1 MNSLWTCKDS
11 RDHVTR
17 CIWPGR
23 DNQKKQSEGKNT
35 VRKHWGHPVRA
46 LHVKK
51 KKEEE
56 GKVSYLYPLLMLIIE
71 HLTMRLRSS
80 CPALNSSS
88 TFLAAELIRAAWS
101 ADRPRLHQHLAPA
114 YSQLWTE
121 IWCFHHNFYYLRYTS
136 VSVSYSS
143 LGWESAPPAVC
154 LVNQI
159 QMFTEQKTE
168 FWINFNIILRI
179 F

>member
-1 MNSLWTCKDS
+1 MWPGAFLG
-11 RDHVTR
+11 
-17 CIWPGR
+17 WPGR

-51 KKEEE
+51 NKKIKKEEE

-88 TFLAAELIRAAWS
+88 TFFSSWTDQSGLISWQAPFTPTPSTSIQSAVNRNLMFSSQFLLFELHIC
-101 ADRPRLHQHLAPA
+101 LCFLFF
-114 YSQLWTE
+114 
-121 IWCFHHNFYYLRYTS
+121 IW
-136 VSVSYSS
+136 
-143 LGWESAPPAVC
+143 
-154 LVNQI
+154 
-159 QMFTEQKTE
+159 
-168 FWINFNIILRI
+168 LRI
-179 F
+179 SATCCLSCEPNPDVYRTENRILD

>member
-51 KKEEE
+51 KKKEEE

-88 TFLAAELIRAAWS
+88 TFFSSWTDQSGLISWQAPFTPTPSTSIQS
-101 ADRPRLHQHLAPA
+101 AVNRNLMFS
-114 YSQLWTE
+114 SQFLLFE
-121 IWCFHHNFYYLRYTS
+121 IHICLCFLFFI
-136 VSVSYSS
+136 
-143 LGWESAPPAVC
+143 G
-154 LVNQI
+154 
-159 QMFTEQKTE
+159 
-168 FWINFNIILRI
+168 LRI
-179 F
+179 SATCCLSCESNPDVYRTENRILD

>member
-1 MNSLWTCKDS
+1 MNSLWKCKDS

-17 CIWPGR
+17 CISGVTCQGQSAKWA
-23 DNQKKQSEGKNT
+23 KKH
-35 VRKHWGHPVRA
+35 RKDIQWGHCMY
-46 LHVKK
+46 K
-51 KKEEE
+51 KKE
-56 GKVSYLYPLLMLIIE
+56 KSQLFISIINVDN
-71 HLTMRLRSS
+71 LTPHHEAQILC

-101 ADRPRLHQHLAPA
+101 ADRLSPRLHQHLTPV

-121 IWCFHHNFYYLRYTS
+121 IWCFHHNLYYLSYTS
-136 VSVSYSS
+136 VSCSS
-143 LGWESAPPAVC
+143 LVWEAAPPAVC

-168 FWINFNIILRI
+168 FWINF
-179 F
+179 

>member
-1 MNSLWTCKDS
+1 MWPGAFLG
-11 RDHVTR
+11 
-17 CIWPGR
+17 WPGR

-51 KKEEE
+51 KKKIKKEEE

-88 TFLAAELIRAAWS
+88 TFFSSWTDQSGLISWQAPFTPTPSTSIQSAVNRNLMFSSQFLLFELHIC
-101 ADRPRLHQHLAPA
+101 LCFLFF
-114 YSQLWTE
+114 
-121 IWCFHHNFYYLRYTS
+121 IW
-136 VSVSYSS
+136 
-143 LGWESAPPAVC
+143 
-154 LVNQI
+154 
-159 QMFTEQKTE
+159 
-168 FWINFNIILRI
+168 LRI
-179 F
+179 SATCCLSCEPNPDVYRTENRILD

>member
-1 MNSLWTCKDS
+1 MWPGAFLG
-11 RDHVTR
+11 
-17 CIWPGR
+17 WPGR

-51 KKEEE
+51 KKKIKKEEE

-88 TFLAAELIRAAWS
+88 TFFSSWTDQSGLISWQAPFTPTPSTSIQSAVNRNLMFSSQFLLFELHIC
-101 ADRPRLHQHLAPA
+101 L
-114 YSQLWTE
+114 
-121 IWCFHHNFYYLRYTS
+121 CFLFFI
-136 VSVSYSS
+136 
-143 LGWESAPPAVC
+143 G
-154 LVNQI
+154 
-159 QMFTEQKTE
+159 
-168 FWINFNIILRI
+168 LRI
-179 F
+179 SATCCLSCEPNPDVYRTENRILD

>member
-51 KKEEE
+51 KK
-56 GKVSYLYPLLMLIIE
+56 GRRRK
-71 HLTMRLRSS
+71 
-80 CPALNSSS
+80 
-88 TFLAAELIRAAWS
+88 
-101 ADRPRLHQHLAPA
+101 
-114 YSQLWTE
+114 SQLFISIINADNWTP
-121 IWCFHHNFYYLRYTS
+121 HH
-136 VSVSYSS
+136 
-143 LGWESAPPAVC
+143 EA
-154 LVNQI
+154 QI
-159 QMFTEQKTE
+159 QLSCAEQQLHFFSSWTDQSGLISWQAPFTPTPSTSIQSAVNRNLMFSSQFLLFEIHICLC
-168 FWINFNIILRI
+168 FLFFIGLRI
-179 F
+179 SATCCLSCEPNPDVYRTENRILD

>member
-51 KKEEE
+51 KEEE

-88 TFLAAELIRAAWS
+88 TFFSSWTDQSGLISWQAPFTPTPSTSIQS
-101 ADRPRLHQHLAPA
+101 AVNRNLMFS
-114 YSQLWTE
+114 SQFLLFE
-121 IWCFHHNFYYLRYTS
+121 IHICLCFLFFI
-136 VSVSYSS
+136 
-143 LGWESAPPAVC
+143 G
-154 LVNQI
+154 
-159 QMFTEQKTE
+159 
-168 FWINFNIILRI
+168 LRI
-179 F
+179 SATCCLSCESNPDVYRTENRILD

>member
-1 MNSLWTCKDS
+1 MNSLWKCKDS

-51 KKEEE
+51 KKKIKKEEE

-71 HLTMRLRSS
+71 HLTMRLRSPLS
-80 CPALNSSS
+80 CAEQQLHFFSSWTDQSGLISWQAPFTPTPS
-88 TFLAAELIRAAWS
+88 TSIQSAVNRNLMFSSQFLLFELHIC
-101 ADRPRLHQHLAPA
+101 L
-114 YSQLWTE
+114 
-121 IWCFHHNFYYLRYTS
+121 CFLFFI
-136 VSVSYSS
+136 
-143 LGWESAPPAVC
+143 G
-154 LVNQI
+154 
-159 QMFTEQKTE
+159 
-168 FWINFNIILRI
+168 LRI
-179 F
+179 SATCCLSCEPNPDVYRTENRILD

>member
-1 MNSLWTCKDS
+1 MWPGAFLG
-11 RDHVTR
+11 
-17 CIWPGR
+17 WPGR

-51 KKEEE
+51 KNKIKKEEE

-88 TFLAAELIRAAWS
+88 TFFSSWTDQSGLISWQAPFTPTPSTSIQSAVNRNLMFSSQFLLFELHIC
-101 ADRPRLHQHLAPA
+101 LCFLFF
-114 YSQLWTE
+114 
-121 IWCFHHNFYYLRYTS
+121 IW
-136 VSVSYSS
+136 
-143 LGWESAPPAVC
+143 
-154 LVNQI
+154 
-159 QMFTEQKTE
+159 
-168 FWINFNIILRI
+168 LRI
-179 F
+179 SATCCLSCEPNPDVYRTENRILD

>member
-88 TFLAAELIRAAWS
+88 TFFSSWTDQSGLISWQAPFTPTPSTSIQS
-101 ADRPRLHQHLAPA
+101 AVNRNLMFS
-114 YSQLWTE
+114 SQFLLFE
-121 IWCFHHNFYYLRYTS
+121 IHICLCFLFFI
-136 VSVSYSS
+136 
-143 LGWESAPPAVC
+143 G
-154 LVNQI
+154 
-159 QMFTEQKTE
+159 
-168 FWINFNIILRI
+168 LRI
-179 F
+179 SATCCLSCEPNPDVYRTENRILD

>member
-1 MNSLWTCKDS
+1 MNSLWKCKDS

-51 KKEEE
+51 NTNKK
-56 GKVSYLYPLLMLIIE
+56 GRRRKSQLFISIINADNWTPHHE
-71 HLTMRLRSS
+71 AQI
-80 CPALNSSS
+80 PAVLNSSS

-121 IWCFHHNFYYLRYTS
+121 IWCFHHNFYYLSYTS

-168 FWINFNIILRI
+168 FWINF
-179 F
+179 